1 MYRFHDGHHYMMSFL
16 NTTMVNFEVHKDYAP
31 ENDIHSVEWLDNAII
46 VPSNQVAD
54 YIASC
59 YVNQWFDEKNRKN
72 SFKVKARIKVI
83 MQSIVTGDI
92 VTTFSRVG
100 ANPKIQETEQNQAFI
115 QYLKNADIGKQTMDI
130 FTICATCYPDWLK
143 SKVDE
148 NNFRLDNDGQATN
161 EYGFVLLKNP
171 KNLQKI
177 QQVLQMCIGLI
188 ADSGNSVL

>member
-1 MYRFHDGHHYMMSFL
+1 MYCFHDGHHYMMSFL

-100 ANPKIQETEQNQAFI
+100 ANPKIQETEKNQAFI

-148 NNFRLDNDGQATN
+148 NNFRLDDDGQATN
-161 EYGFVLLKNP
+161 EYGFVSLKKP

-188 ADSGNSVL
+188 ADSRNSVL